1 VIEWYIFQTELPG
14 GFRQPM
20 DKIKEVKAI
29 IGQYADG
36 LISDNEALNKIII
49 IVEGENEDS

>member
-1 VIEWYIFQTELPG
+1 
-14 GFRQPM
+14 M